1 MIDNLIRNIHDKTKN
16 DYSID
21 FLSYAPISS
30 KTYKVIS
37 KDNQKFIVKKVKDK
51 VKNKYQFLK
60 NEGIDNIIYP
70 IFNNNNQFL
79 TRLSNNI
86 YCDDCYY
93 VSPFYEDNNVL
104 NEKKAKDL
112 LNELKILHSKTSF
125 YRKLSV
131 IKSRNK
137 INEII
142 SYLEYKFNLIEAYIR
157 EIEAQK
163 FDEFSIPILKN
174 YHYILKAKNILI
186 EKNKKIINA
195 IKEEKSVIY
204 CFIHNNPKI
213 DHLIINNGNK
223 YLISIDNGVLGIPS
237 LDIAKY
243 YIENEEIYFDIGKSI
258 EEYFENYDDDFY
270 YDYFI
275 FLVILFYIYGIII
288 NKKDYITTQSFIYN
302 TNSLKKFYKT
312 FKLQ

>member
-1 MIDNLIRNIHDKTKN
+1 MINSLIRNIHDKTKN

-270 YDYFI
+270 YDYFV

-288 NKKDYITTQSFIYN
+288 NEKDYITTQSFIYT
-302 TNSLKKFYKT
+302 TNSLKKFYKS
-312 FKLQ
+312 FKL